1 MSVQVFRTNPMS
13 FFGRRAF
20 MLLAGSLGIS
30 AVASNPRKAFSS
42 TSDGQC
48 LSLEDPRVKRFATY
62 REMAFKDPAKAVETY
77 TSPDLNYVSTSGQ
90 QFNQLQLIERIA
102 QLNGGFRRNAV
113 TPVVAS
119 ALEDGSVLIVYD
131 QNILNSG
138 DFRGTSASNNALDL
152 TSMFK
157 VFYNDKGLISKYSSY
172 MDYGHLA
179 NNIGSKDSVQL
190 LVLRQ

>member
-1 MSVQVFRTNPMS
+1 MS

-90 QFNQLQLIERIA
+90 QFNQPQLIERIA
-102 QLNGGFRRNAV
+102 QWNSGFRRNAV
-113 TPVVAS
+113 EPVVATN
-119 ALEDGSVLIVYD
+119 LEDGSILIVYD
-131 QNILNSG
+131 QNILNTG
-138 DFRGTSASNNALDL
+138 DFRGTSASNNTLDL
-152 TSMFK
+152 TSIFR
-157 VFYNDKGLISKYSSY
+157 VSYDDKGMISGYSSY
-172 MDYGHLA
+172 QDYGHLA
-179 NNIGSKDSVQL
+179 KGIGSKNSLQL
-190 LVLRQ
+190 LELRP